1 MITIT
6 ILAIDQ
12 ASKNTAY
19 SVAIN
24 GKLDSYGMIT
34 ASGERD
40 ERIYQMAL
48 LIRNKIDAIKPDII
62 YFENIQLQKGNVST
76 YQLLARLQGELI
88 FMLRQMNMP
97 YEIVAPSKWKSH
109 LEINK
114 CKRDWQKKAC
124 VEMMEKK
131 YDLDLFGNDD
141 IADSLGIL
149 TYAIDKN
156 EQ

>member
-1 MITIT
+1 MIIK

-19 SVAIN
+19 SVATN

-34 ASGERD
+34 ASGKSD

-48 LIRNKIDAIKPDII
+48 LIKTKIEEVKPDIV
-62 YFENIQLQKGNVST
+62 YFEDIQLQKGNVST
-76 YQLLARLQGELI
+76 FKLLARLQGELI
-88 FMLRQMNMP
+88 FMCRQMNMP
-97 YEIVAPSKWKSH
+97 YKIIPPATWKSH
-109 LEINK
+109 MGINK
-114 CKRDWQKKAC
+114 NKRDWQKQAC
-124 VEMMEKK
+124 VELMEKK
-131 YDLDLFGNDD
+131 YGLDLFDNDD

-149 TYAIDKN
+149 TYAIDEN